1 MKAMVVVLF
10 LVGSAPARAD
20 VRQLRQATAMRSEL
34 PVATPRVVVLEPR
47 VRANVFDPAVRAD
60 QLRSIAEDQEAVL
73 PDPIKPL
80 EKKPWR
86 ARISVLPMGSMAKG
100 TGSKGVKLK
109 IRF

>member
-10 LVGSAPARAD
+10 LVGSARAD

-34 PVATPRVVVLEPR
+34 PVAARPAIESRVI
-47 VRANVFDPAVRAD
+47 ANVFDPAQRAD
-60 QLRSIAEDQEAVL
+60 ELQTIVDGDHEAL
-73 PDPIKPL
+73 PDPIKPP

-86 ARISVLPMGSMAKG
+86 ARVSVLPMGSMAKG

>member
-10 LVGSAPARAD
+10 LVGSARAHAD
-20 VRQLRQATAMRSEL
+20 VRQLRQATALRSEL
-34 PVATPRVVVLEPR
+34 PVSASPAAIEPR
-47 VRANVFDPAVRAD
+47 VIANVFDPALRANE
-60 QLRSIAEDQEAVL
+60 LRTIVEDEEAVL
-73 PDPIKPL
+73 PDPIKPP
-80 EKKPWR
+80 ERKPWR